1 MTHLNHPL
9 RLVLLAFAG
18 SIGMTLVILACAL
31 PQYQLWWPLFVILF
45 YVISP
50 IPTILAKR
58 YAAQSQS
65 TSCVE
70 LAVFLTMG
78 LIVSC
83 FALPIVLT
91 RTGTVS
97 YPENF
102 TKKRSVFHL
111 YVFQIKAGACY
122 LTLCGNVVVYITLL
136 GYFLLFDADD
146 SDYGLW

>member
-1 MTHLNHPL
+1 MAGVKA
-9 RLVLLAFAG
+9 LVLLAFAG

-45 YVISP
+45 YVLSP
-50 IPTILAKR
+50 VPTIVAKR
-58 YAAQSQS
+58 FGQNNQS

-91 RTGTVS
+91 RTGTI
-97 YPENF
+97 
-102 TKKRSVFHL
+102 L
-111 YVFQIKAGACY
+111 AGACY